1 MEQRIALAIVLI
13 AVMGLF
19 GLICMGLGKA
29 FDYDET
35 DDAKRIDKE

>member
-29 FDYDET
+29 LDNGEE
-35 DDAKRIDKE
+35 DDAKGIDKE